1 MHGRRTRTCH
11 SASTTSTGASG
22 SISVASP
29 VWTSTNV
36 TPAGVWTPGSM
47 PRKASEKYKVAPG
60 ARGARRWEH
69 EPVGTMGSEEA
80 EAEERTD
87 SSRAWSEG
95 KRGEEGRSHCR
106 GRKSASPSEPGC
118 DGARKRAWTPSVLG
132 AGCGEEGG
140 EGAQG
145 TERAIQAREGDFPAC
160 RADTA
165 WDAGALGT
173 DADTQTQAR
182 APTHH
187 AGGVGHGARHCERRL
202 DRYRRRGGEH
212 EYLEDAGGRRAPLH
226 SAESGGLEGGSA
238 SKWEW

>member
-1 MHGRRTRTCH
+1 
-11 SASTTSTGASG
+11 
-22 SISVASP
+22 
-29 VWTSTNV
+29 
-36 TPAGVWTPGSM
+36 
-47 PRKASEKYKVAPG
+47 
-60 ARGARRWEH
+60 
-69 EPVGTMGSEEA
+69 MGSEEA

-106 GRKSASPSEPGC
+106 GRKSASPNEPGC
-118 DGARKRAWTPSVLG
+118 DGARKRAWTPS
-132 AGCGEEGG
+132 
-140 EGAQG
+140 G
-145 TERAIQAREGDFPAC
+145 TERAIQARKGDFPAC

-202 DRYRRRGGEH
+202 DRYRRRRGEH
-212 EYLEDAGGRRAPLH
+212 GYLEGAGGRRTPLH